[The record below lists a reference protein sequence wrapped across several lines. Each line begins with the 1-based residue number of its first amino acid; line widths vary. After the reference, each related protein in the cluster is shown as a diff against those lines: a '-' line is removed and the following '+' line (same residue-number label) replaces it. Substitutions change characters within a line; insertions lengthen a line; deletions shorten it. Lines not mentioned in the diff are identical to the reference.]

1 MVNRKEKQLQEF
13 KELINRDWQLSID
26 EDEILEN
33 ILEIFRTRDLK
44 KQEQLSYIPFDDVKE
59 LLETLDDYAIKSF
72 AETYLNMIE
81 ERDCDCD
88 EEKTL
93 EDFDDNEIKEEY
105 FDRFDVAGSLDIIS
119 DMHLEEMTELFL
131 SFSPQKQ
138 QYIIN
143 LLKNDKI

>member
-1 MVNRKEKQLQEF
+1 MTIRKEKQLLGF
-13 KELINRDWQLSID
+13 KELINREWQLSID
-26 EDEILEN
+26 EDELLEN

-59 LLETLDDYAIKSF
+59 LLKTLDDYDIQRY
-72 AETYLNMIE
+72 AETHLDMVDDD
-81 ERDCDCD
+81 DCDCD
-88 EEKTL
+88 EEKTI

-105 FDRFDVAGSLDIIS
+105 FYRFDVAGSLDIIS

-138 QYIIN
+138 QDILNY
-143 LLKNDKI
+143 LKQ

>member
-1 MVNRKEKQLQEF
+1 MTNRKDKQLQAF
-13 KELINRDWQLSID
+13 KELINKEWQLSID

-59 LLETLDDYAIKSF
+59 LLETLDDYDIKSF

-81 ERDCDCD
+81 ERDC

-119 DMHLEEMTELFL
+119 DMHLEEMTILFL

-138 QYIIN
+138 QDIIN